1 MGERIRKNL
10 PLILVLIVIFA
21 ALVLVLAD
29 RWRRGAFVLGIA
41 TILAAGFRMCLPE
54 NRIGLLQ
61 VRGRAFDVSALALVG
76 GAIVFLSASIDPL
89 GTD

>member
-1 MGERIRKNL
+1 MRNQIRKNL
-10 PLILVLIVIFA
+10 PLLVVLIVIVA

-29 RWRRGAFVLGIA
+29 RWRRGAFILGVA
-41 TILAAGFRMCLPE
+41 TVLAAGFRLFVPE
-54 NRIGLLQ
+54 NRIGLLA
-61 VRGRAFDVSALALVG
+61 VRSRAFDVSALALVG